1 MATVKGYVE
10 KIKFRNEDNGYS
22 ILSVFADGEDYI
34 LVGTFPYIG
43 EGDYIE
49 ATGREVAHPV
59 YGDQIQVEHYEMK
72 APEDTASMERYLG
85 SGAIKGVG
93 GALAARIVKRF
104 KADTFRIIEEEPERL
119 AEVKGVSEKMAISIS
134 EQMEEKKEMREAMMF
149 LQEYGISMNLSLRIY
164 KEYGARLYGIIRE
177 NPYRLADDIQGIG
190 FKMADEIA
198 RQSGIF
204 TDSDFRIRSGLL
216 YTLQQ
221 SVASGHTYLPK
232 EELLRGASELL
243 HVNRKTFD
251 GSSDGEEDRCEAQ

>member
-93 GALAARIVKRF
+93 GALAATVQ
-104 KADTFRIIEEEPERL
+104 
-119 AEVKGVSEKMAISIS
+119 GGYISHH
-134 EQMEEKKEMREAMMF
+134 R
-149 LQEYGISMNLSLRIY
+149 G
-164 KEYGARLYGIIRE
+164 GA
-177 NPYRLADDIQGIG
+177 
-190 FKMADEIA
+190 
-198 RQSGIF
+198 
-204 TDSDFRIRSGLL
+204 
-216 YTLQQ
+216 
-221 SVASGHTYLPK
+221 
-232 EELLRGASELL
+232 GASCGSQGCQRE
-243 HVNRKTFD
+243 D
-251 GSSDGEEDRCEAQ
+251 GDLDLRADGGEEGDARGDDVSSGVWHLNESLSANL